1 MYDEVDWGLLVFFV
15 GLFIIVGGGGTRRAD
30 GAPAPAGRDVEPAST
45 PDLRRRSPPALS
57 NIVSNVPAVM
67 LLRTLVAGFPDPHDG
82 WLALAMAS
90 TLAGNLTITGS
101 VANIIVVERAAAEGV
116 HVGFREYF
124 RVGLP
129 VTLVI
134 LLVGTIWLLVSLY
147 LLGP

>member
-1 MYDEVDWGLLVFFV
+1 M
-15 GLFIIVGGGGTRRAD
+15 
-30 GAPAPAGRDVEPAST
+30 
-45 PDLRRRSPPALS
+45 S

-67 LLRTLVAGFPDPHDG
+67 LLRTLVPAFPDPHDG
-82 WLALAMAS
+82 WLVLAMAS

-129 VTLVI
+129 LTAATLAAGG
-134 LLVGTIWLLVSLY
+134 LWLAFLHS
-147 LLGP
+147 